1 MMPVSEFVTWGEPA
15 LAVEREHC
23 LDLDLHACKAVAL
36 EHGLHHA
43 LPAHC
48 GMHFSGVCKDW
59 RLSTACVPWVASAE
73 APQGL
78 GCCYLSTACVPW
90 VASAEAPKQQQ
101 LTPSSTLWLSALHCR
116 TCGIGMRTC
125 FKHLKVMP

>member
-1 MMPVSEFVTWGEPA
+1 MRRREPA

-48 GMHFSGVCKDW
+48 RMHFSGVCKDW
-59 RLSTACVPWVASAE
+59 RLSTACMPWVAKAE
-73 APQGL
+73 APQ
-78 GCCYLSTACVPW
+78 
-90 VASAEAPKQQQ
+90 QQQ
-101 LTPSSTLWLSALHCR
+101 STPSSTLCLSALQCR
-116 TCGIGMRTC
+116 TCGIGMRTS